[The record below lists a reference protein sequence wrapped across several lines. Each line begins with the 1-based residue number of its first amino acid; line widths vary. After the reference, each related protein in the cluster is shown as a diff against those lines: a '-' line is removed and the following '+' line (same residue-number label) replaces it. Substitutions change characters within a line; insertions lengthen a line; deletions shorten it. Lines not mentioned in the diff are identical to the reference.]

1 MDLRRL
7 RYFIA
12 VAEAGN
18 ISKAAQ
24 KIFLTQPALS
34 RQIKALE
41 DEIGQPLLERQA
53 HSVRLTPTGE
63 ALLIEARDLL
73 QHADQAL
80 ERVRACGQSLRLRV
94 GYAPSLAS
102 GLLSYAVESFTQKH
116 SGIGV
121 ELFDASSLEMLEG
134 LQDGTLDVAIT
145 VAPER
150 DTRGL
155 HWCPLTHVRWQLAVS
170 LSHPLATASE
180 VSAAQVAAEPLLVFN
195 HRAYPEYWSLLAN
208 WLRER
213 GHSPAIR
220 GEYDGI
226 SSLLAAVAAGLGVAV
241 VTDSVAGFQPERVRF
256 ATLAA
261 APAPLA
267 IAAGY
272 REGAD
277 RNKPLAV
284 FIEEL
289 RYAATSLEP

>member
-41 DEIGQPLLERQA
+41 DEIGQLLLERQA

-63 ALLIEARDLL
+63 ALLTEARELL
-73 QHADQAL
+73 RHADEAL

-116 SGIGV
+116 SGVGV
-121 ELFDASSLEMLEG
+121 ELFDFSSLEMLEG
-134 LQDGTLDVAIT
+134 LQDGSLDVAIT

-155 HWCPLTHVRWQLAVS
+155 HWCPLTHARWQLAMPPA
-170 LSHPLATASE
+170 HRLAAAPAVTAAE
-180 VSAAQVAAEPLLVFN
+180 VAAEPLLVFN
-195 HRAYPEYWSLLAN
+195 HRAYPEYWSLLTA
-208 WLRER
+208 WLREH
-213 GHSPAIR
+213 GHSPTIR

-226 SSLLAAVAAGLGVAV
+226 ASLLAAVAAGLGIAV
-241 VTDSVAGFQPERVRF
+241 VTDSVAGFLPERVRF
-256 ATLAA
+256 APLAD
-261 APAPLA
+261 APAALP
-267 IAAGY
+267 IAVGY

-277 RNKPLAV
+277 HNKPLAV
-284 FIEEL
+284 FVEEL
-289 RYAATSLEP
+289 RYAAKALKG